1 MTPRGH
7 ARIARVVAIGLAA
20 LIAGAIGLAPRAGT
34 PPRAGSPTRDAGVD
48 AEPGSLDDDSPDLA
62 PDAWLAPELAE
73 LGDQTPGF
81 DPTRTAPLG
90 FDHVKHD
97 RQVDTAGAEPI
108 ACRACHDLTDDG
120 RPRGRPG
127 HGACFGAC
135 HGAAP
140 GRGRPLTVP
149 DAQVPLC
156 GRCHAGAA
164 LAARV
169 AGAST
174 PLVVAYPP
182 FAFDRDWSLTLSH
195 QTHAGD
201 CAGCHRGSP
210 APPHTR
216 CLGCHRPRAAAGAPP
231 PITACTTC
239 HAAVYGPAA
248 GPSLV
253 GGDLRLRGFDHAR
266 HRAAAP
272 RAACTSCHGAI
283 TATASIALPTPTTA
297 TCATAGCHDGAAAF
311 ATTVAC
317 TRCHTRAAG
326 ASYRAPRP
334 TARYD
339 HRSHAGRQPAACETC
354 HQLDPRGEA
363 RAPITPRARPATP
376 TTSPAPRPGSAA
388 PATSR
393 PSRGAT
399 CAPIAPRRRRPSSAR
414 GSRTPRTP
422 PRARPV
428 TSRRRPA
435 SSRWCAAT
443 PGARARATG
452 SRPGRRRTSR
462 TAPAATRSASR
473 ATATPIGAPPR
484 GRCAPGFATRPTCA
498 GRIRRRAPRATA
510 ASTAR
515 PPVAAVPAPRKPAC
529 APCHDG
535 AIAFKLTG
543 TGCVRCHG
551 PRP

>member
-62 PDAWLAPELAE
+62 PDAWLAPELAA

-174 PLVVAYPP
+174 PLAVAYPP

-201 CAGCHRGSP
+201 CAGCHRGSA

-363 RAPITPRARPATP
+363 RAPDHAACAACHADDFARA
-376 TTSPAPRPGSAA
+376 APRICGACHV
-388 PATSR
+388 ATEPWRHLRADR
-393 PSRGAT
+393 P
-399 CAPIAPRRRRPSSAR
+399 
-414 GSRTPRTP
+414 
-422 PRARPV
+422 
-428 TSRRRPA
+428 
-435 SSRWCAAT
+435 
-443 PGARARATG
+443 
-452 SRPGRRRTSR
+452 
-462 TAPAATRSASR
+462 PAATTEFGARLSHAAHAAPCATCHVAAPTGELAMVRGHAGCAGACHGVAAGPAPHLTDCTGCHALGLARDRDADRRAAAWSVRARFRHAPHLRGPDPPACTACHGGLDR
-473 ATATPIGAPPR
+473 AT
-484 GRCAPGFATRPTCA
+484 
-498 GRIRRRAPRATA
+498 
-510 ASTAR
+510 S
-515 PPVAAVPAPRKPAC
+515 VAAVPAPRKPAC